1 MDKKDKKAYS
11 NNTVEKKKEKITYID
26 DGRSFADMSNVSG
39 GFGKFGPGTTS
50 SFKDIWSTYWSAV
63 KMMFKPMLVV
73 IGFLCVIFGIAALAF
88 LIM

>member
-1 MDKKDKKAYS
+1 MEKKNK
-11 NNTVEKKKEKITYID
+11 KKKEKITYID

-50 SFKDIWSTYWSAV
+50 SFKDIWETYWSAV